1 MTAAVQFCS
10 FHVGGLFLGVELMRV
25 QEVNRLQDVTPVP
38 LAPSVVSGLINL
50 RGQIVTAFDLRGRL
64 GLSPRAEGEQPMS
77 VVMRG
82 EHGIRSFLVDSV
94 GDVVEADPDA
104 FEPPPQTLDPAARD
118 FVRAV
123 CKQPGELL
131 LIIDPERIIEATTA
145 AS

>member
-1 MTAAVQFCS
+1 MAAPVQFCS
-10 FHVGGLFLGVELMRV
+10 FHVGDLFLGVELMRV

-38 LAPSVVSGLINL
+38 LAAGVVSGLINL
-50 RGQIVTAFDLRGRL
+50 RGQIVTAFDLRERL
-64 GLSPRAEGEQPMS
+64 GLSPRAEGVRPMS

-94 GDVVEADPDA
+94 GDVVEADPEA

-123 CKQPGELL
+123 CKQPGRLL
-131 LIIDPERIIEATTA
+131 LIIDPERVVETTTVA
-145 AS
+145 A